1 MITITAT
8 SVSNEAA
15 SIEIK
20 LHFKQSL
27 QPPHLSCLGRH
38 GADLL
43 RGTCTSPAS
52 LMKPRFKHQ
61 GHPWKKTIRSSQFLK
76 FFKKIQSNLLSKTS
90 SNIRFPMQRLFGFRL
105 HWWWYQWS
113 NFSLQWSPFR
123 GCSRRSCQW
132 SHEIPTWGT
141 CWFGQKMAED
151 PAKVEVRNVS
161 FRFSPHIWH
170 IGFWLHLQRLL
181 SIKLPFTFHFYL
193 FSHFHA
199 TIPPNWAAC
208 SLKKSKIWITIVSA
222 DQFGDPQNFEPV
234 SDGRRL
240 CWWYKI
246 EDKIVGSSLGMVK

>member
-1 MITITAT
+1 MEKDHSKLTI
-8 SVSNEAA
+8 SEVFQ
-15 SIEIK
+15 K
-20 LHFKQSL
+20 
-27 QPPHLSCLGRH
+27 
-38 GADLL
+38 
-43 RGTCTSPAS
+43 
-52 LMKPRFKHQ
+52 M
-61 GHPWKKTIRSSQFLK
+61 
-76 FFKKIQSNLLSKTS
+76 QSNFLSKTS

-161 FRFSPHIWH
+161 FRFSPHIWR

-234 SDGRRL
+234 SAGRRL